1 MNKKGFTLIELV
13 MVIVIIGILAAVAI
27 PRFLS
32 LRDEAKKAACQSD
45 VASIRSALT
54 AYYANF
60 STGGGGT
67 TCPGGGNSTCNVTS
81 GYPNADQVGNDSS
94 YFATTFFS
102 DGKLP
107 STTHIISAVK
117 RWNNTYT
124 DINGSLDA
132 TVICAP

>member
-32 LRDEAKKAACQSD
+32 LRSEAQKAACQSD

-60 STGGGGT
+60 STGGGVN
-67 TCPGGGNSTCNVTS
+67 CPGGGTTTCNTTS
-81 GYPNADQVGNDSS
+81 GYPVTAELNNTTS
-94 YFATTFFS
+94 YFATTFFA

-107 STTHIISAVK
+107 STGHILNATK
-117 RWNNTYT
+117 AWNNTYS
-124 DINGSLDA
+124 DVNGTLNVD
-132 TVICAP
+132 VLCNP